1 MRVIVSEI
9 GRVGGVG
16 GRIRDGTVYGV
27 GRGGLGVVIRSRGE
41 NSRWKM
47 AFQVVVRLYGCDL
60 IGGRVWEVEVD
71 VQNRERFFSIIYK
84 TRTRRERRGGRD
96 CESVGFSA

>member
-1 MRVIVSEI
+1 M
-9 GRVGGVG
+9 G
-16 GRIRDGTVYGV
+16 
-27 GRGGLGVVIRSRGE
+27 GGLGVVIRSREE

-71 VQNRERFFSIIYK
+71 FQNRERFFSIIYK
-84 TRTRRERRGGRD
+84 TRTRRERRGSRL
-96 CESVGFSA
+96 

>member
-1 MRVIVSEI
+1 M
-9 GRVGGVG
+9 G
-16 GRIRDGTVYGV
+16 
-27 GRGGLGVVIRSRGE
+27 GGLGVVIRSREE

-71 VQNRERFFSIIYK
+71 FQKRERFFSIIYNIGDYYNF
-84 TRTRRERRGGRD
+84 TT
-96 CESVGFSA
+96 CIMYLY

>member
-16 GRIRDGTVYGV
+16 GRIRD
-27 GRGGLGVVIRSRGE
+27 GVVIRSRGE

-71 VQNRERFFSIIYK
+71 FENRERFFSVIYK
-84 TRTRRERRGGRD
+84 TRTRSERRGSRL
-96 CESVGFSA
+96 